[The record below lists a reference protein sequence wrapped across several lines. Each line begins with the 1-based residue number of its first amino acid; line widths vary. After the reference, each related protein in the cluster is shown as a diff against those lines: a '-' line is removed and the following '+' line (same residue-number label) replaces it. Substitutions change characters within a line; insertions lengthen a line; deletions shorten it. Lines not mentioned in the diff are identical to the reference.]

1 MSTPEGQIDFYWR
14 PGCPFCMSL
23 ERSLSK
29 MNVPLNKKNI
39 WESPAD
45 AAYVRSVAGGNE
57 TVPTVTIG
65 GTSMVNPS
73 AKQVAAM
80 VASEFP
86 GLLPESNSPSKG
98 LLNKLRRT

>member
-1 MSTPEGQIDFYWR
+1 MSNSEGQIDFYWR

-23 ERSLSK
+23 ERSLTK

-45 AAYVRSVAGGNE
+45 AAYVRSVADGNE

-65 GTSMVNPS
+65 ATSMVNPS
-73 AKQVAAM
+73 PQEVVAA
-80 VASEFP
+80 AAKEFP
-86 GLLPESNSPSKG
+86 GLIPESDSPGKG
-98 LLNKLRRT
+98 LRNVLRRS